1 MSTDCLQQNIIYI
14 IRKSRCCLIIILI
27 WVLTLTVL
35 TILASVAVL
44 MIILKVFRTNR
55 NVMTAFAFFTTVI
68 LGSFRNDMRV
78 IKAYETLAIFEN

>member
-1 MSTDCLQQNIIYI
+1 MSTDCLQQNFIYI
-14 IRKSRCCLIIILI
+14 IRKSSCCLIIILI
-27 WVLTLTVL
+27 WVLTLTAL

-55 NVMTAFAFFTTVI
+55 NVMTSFAFFTTVI

>member
-14 IRKSRCCLIIILI
+14 IRKSSCCLIIILI

-35 TILASVAVL
+35 TVLASVAVL